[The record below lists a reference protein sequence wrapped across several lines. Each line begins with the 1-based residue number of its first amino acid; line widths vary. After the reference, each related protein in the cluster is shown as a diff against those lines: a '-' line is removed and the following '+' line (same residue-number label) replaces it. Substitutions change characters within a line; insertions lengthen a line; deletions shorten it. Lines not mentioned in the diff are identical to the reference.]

1 MVYWVIWPSMSSF
14 TEATTQNEQVLGVPA
29 NVVRIGNL
37 NSSIDGAL
45 IDSLGWS
52 LDETVDVA
60 EALMRVEHWQ
70 RLSLPME
77 EIVPRKAHGHSIL
90 NVRFGPTSC

>member
-1 MVYWVIWPSMSSF
+1 MEPS
-14 TEATTQNEQVLGVPA
+14 
-29 NVVRIGNL
+29 
-37 NSSIDGAL
+37 L
-45 IDSLGWS
+45 IVLGWS

-70 RLSLPME
+70 SLSLPME
-77 EIVPRKAHGHSIL
+77 EIVPRQAHGYSIL